1 MVDLELLNA
10 NGLDESISNAVGN
23 NYSSCCGANG
33 ENFSNGD
40 AGEAAKKVGE
50 FAKENPELV
59 KQVATIG
66 AGLIKKK
73 SKSEIEQKIKSV
85 CGRKPIGVLSLG
97 KAGKQR
103 REKYQ
108 TCAQNV
114 LKSETKTET
123 APPPPPPPSGERL
136 APEKEESGKFLGM
149 PKAVGITVAVVGGL
163 ALIVGGIFLVKKLR
177 K

>member
-10 NGLDESISNAVGN
+10 NGLDESISNAIGD

-40 AGEAAKKVGE
+40 AGEQLKK

-59 KQVATIG
+59 KQATSIA
-66 AGLIKKK
+66 AGLIKGKP
-73 SKSEIEQKIKSV
+73 KSEIEQKIKSV

-97 KAGKQR
+97 KAGKKR
-103 REKYQ
+103 REKYE
-108 TCAQNV
+108 TCTQNV
-114 LKSETKTET
+114 IKSETKTET
-123 APPPPPPPSGERL
+123 APPPPSTERL
-136 APEKEESGKFLGM
+136 APEKEESAKFLGM
-149 PKAVGITVAVVGGL
+149 PKAIGITVAVVGGL
-163 ALIVGGIFLVKKLR
+163 ALIVGGIFLVKKIR

>member
-10 NGLDESISNAVGN
+10 NGLDESISNAIGD
-23 NYSSCCGANG
+23 NYSYCCGANG

-59 KQVATIG
+59 KQATSIA
-66 AGLIKKK
+66 AGLIKGKP
-73 SKSEIEQKIKSV
+73 KSEIEQKIKSV

-97 KAGKQR
+97 KAGKKR
-103 REKYQ
+103 REKYE
-108 TCAQNV
+108 TCTQNV
-114 LKSETKTET
+114 IKSETKTET
-123 APPPPPPPSGERL
+123 APPPPPPSTERL
-136 APEKEESGKFLGM
+136 APEKEESAKFLGM
-149 PKAVGITVAVVGGL
+149 PKAIGITVAVVGGL